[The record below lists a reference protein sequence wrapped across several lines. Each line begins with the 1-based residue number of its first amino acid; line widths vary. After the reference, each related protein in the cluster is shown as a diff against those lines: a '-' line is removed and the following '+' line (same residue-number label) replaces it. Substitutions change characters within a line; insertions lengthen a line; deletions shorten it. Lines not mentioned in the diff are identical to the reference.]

1 MSSNA
6 IDYVGIGFCSN
17 DYLSV
22 LPHIPYDSKV
32 QMVEHLVQG
41 GGPAA
46 TATVAAARLGLS
58 AAFISTLSGYAV
70 TYVIMTVIEYKRL
83 KADIKV
89 INELSMESES
99 PRETNG
105 V

>member
-32 QMVEHLVQG
+32 QMVEHLVHL
-41 GGPAA
+41 P
-46 TATVAAARLGLS
+46 
-58 AAFISTLSGYAV
+58 ISTQ
-70 TYVIMTVIEYKRL
+70 
-83 KADIKV
+83 
-89 INELSMESES
+89 N
-99 PRETNG
+99 P
-105 V
+105 

>member
-46 TATVAAARLGLS
+46 TATVAAAVS
-58 AAFISTLSGYAV
+58 ASPPRSSARSAT
-70 TYVIMTVIEYKRL
+70 TTR
-83 KADIKV
+83 
-89 INELSMESES
+89 ESAS
-99 PRETNG
+99 
-105 V
+105 